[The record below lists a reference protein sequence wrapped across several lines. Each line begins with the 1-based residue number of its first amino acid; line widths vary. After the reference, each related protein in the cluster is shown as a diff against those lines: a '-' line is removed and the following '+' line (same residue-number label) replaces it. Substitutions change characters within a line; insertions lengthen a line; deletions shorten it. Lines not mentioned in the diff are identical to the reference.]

1 MSEPLFD
8 QHFRQTRREVDDV
21 LADVPQSLLEAR
33 RVLTRELEFEP
44 RPEELQ
50 LIVKIAGFMST
61 SMACFEMPRQMLA
74 LRVLAER
81 EWNRFSASR
90 HLDPSKLAEVA
101 DNMASL
107 LEAYEQAVQDFTVD
121 SAAFA
126 GLEPDERSYLSH
138 VRDALAIPVERLQS
152 VAILAP
158 RLELM
163 AKQIASGNITETFPS
178 LSEREVEMFN
188 QAVHLEQE
196 TDASAGRICLDA
208 VALRTIYEEYCDVW
222 DRSGYLDDAE
232 LVEQLHGEIRAQ
244 LQEVETAYRVLGD
257 TLQKQ
262 QDEAISASLED
273 FAEEIRDAKSR
284 LFEAYVESR
293 PLLREPQVVEVG
305 GGARSLE
312 QTLQEVDRVEQAVGK
327 MKTRD
332 EIYLD
337 ALTNMRNSRAAE
349 RDQNMHPLVRKKAR
363 RRRRRL
369 LLIATLGALAAS
381 AVGIHLVLPKPL
393 PDPVTITLKEFPPAF
408 AVIEA
413 KPIGTM
419 LYARV
424 TDWDRLT
431 VDKIRFRTAGMG
443 ELALA
448 KDLKMVYVVSDL
460 GRPVAE
466 WHSNGGV
473 IVHAKEAQADDVVS
487 TASDG
492 F

>member
-1 MSEPLFD
+1 MSESTFEL
-8 QHFRQTRREVDDV
+8 QFRQTRREVDDV

-81 EWNRFSASR
+81 EWNRFSGSR
-90 HLDPSKLAEVA
+90 HLEPAELSEVTET
-101 DNMASL
+101 MASL
-107 LEAYEQAVQDFTVD
+107 LEAYERAVEDFTVD
-121 SAAFA
+121 SDAFA
-126 GLEPDERSYLSH
+126 TLEPEEKSYLSH

-152 VAILAP
+152 VSILAP

-163 AKQIASGNITETFPS
+163 AKQVASGNITETFPS
-178 LSEREVEMFN
+178 LTEREVEMFN

-196 TDASAGRICLDA
+196 SDATVGRVCLDA
-208 VALRTIYEEYCDVW
+208 VALRTIYEEFCDVW

-232 LVEQLHGEIRAQ
+232 LIEQLQREIREQ
-244 LQEVETAYRVLGD
+244 LTQAETAYRVLGEKM
-257 TLQKQ
+257 QRQ
-262 QDEAISASLED
+262 QDEAISASLEE
-273 FAEEIRDAKSR
+273 FAEEIRDSKSR

-293 PLLREPQVVEVG
+293 PLLREPQAVEVG
-305 GGARSLE
+305 DGARSLE
-312 QTLQEVDRVEQAVGK
+312 ETLQEVDQVEQAVGK

-349 RDQNMHPLVRKKAR
+349 RDQRLHPLERAKHR
-363 RRRRRL
+363 RRRRML
-369 LLIATLGALAAS
+369 LMVATLGALAATS
-381 AVGIHLVLPKPL
+381 IGVHMVLPKPL
-393 PDPVTITLKEFPPAF
+393 PDPVAVTLKEFPPAF

-419 LYARV
+419 LYAKV
-424 TDWDRLT
+424 TDWERLE
-431 VDKIRFRTAGMG
+431 VEKIRFRTAEIG

-448 KDLKMVYVVSDL
+448 KDLKMVYVVSDQ

-473 IVHAKEAQADDVVS
+473 VVHRQEAQQGDVVS
-487 TASDG
+487 AASDG